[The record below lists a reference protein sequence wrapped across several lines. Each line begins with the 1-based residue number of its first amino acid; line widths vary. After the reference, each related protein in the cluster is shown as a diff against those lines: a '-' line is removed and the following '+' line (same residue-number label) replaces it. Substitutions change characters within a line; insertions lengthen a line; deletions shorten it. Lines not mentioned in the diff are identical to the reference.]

1 MLTNK
6 LELSIERDGN
16 AYIGNYYRV
25 SAWRGLQYLGEQ
37 IYAGYTR
44 SESLR
49 LARESVLERG
59 GLGIWANK

>member
-1 MLTNK
+1 MITNK

-16 AYIGNYYRV
+16 AVIGNYYRV
-25 SAWRGLQYLGEQ
+25 SAWRGMQYLGNQ

-44 SESLR
+44 AESLR

-59 GLGIWANK
+59 GLGIWAN

>member
-1 MLTNK
+1 MMTNK
-6 LELSIERDGN
+6 LELTIERDGN
-16 AYIGNYYRV
+16 NVIGSYYRV
-25 SAWRGLQYLGEQ
+25 SAWRGMQYLGQQ

-59 GLGIWANK
+59 GLGIWANR